1 MNDILVKSITRGRK
15 VEPIRLY
22 LRRDQYA
29 GLWAGFRQR
38 IIPRDFSV
46 LSNLTVTSHLPRT
59 HTLARIIY
67 VIKLC
72 RRTLTIRLDNFV
84 SQRNLS
90 ILRILSA
97 VLRLHDTLRREL
109 ITYVIMRY
117 NTYW

>member
-29 GLWAGFRQR
+29 SLWAGFRQR
-38 IIPRDFSV
+38 IIPCDSSV
-46 LSNLTVTSHLPRT
+46 LSNLTVTSHLPT

-72 RRTLTIRLDNFV
+72 SCRC
-84 SQRNLS
+84 NLS
-90 ILRILSA
+90 LFTSHSRQLCFA
-97 VLRLHDTLRREL
+97 ADL
-109 ITYVIMRY
+109 IDLK
-117 NTYW
+117 NS

>member
-38 IIPRDFSV
+38 IIPRDSSV
-46 LSNLTVTSHLPRT
+46 LSNLTVTSHLP
-59 HTLARIIY
+59 HTLGRIIY

-72 RRTLTIRLDNFV
+72 SCRCTSHYSPLTRNNFV

-90 ILRILSA
+90 ILRILGT
-97 VLRLHDTLRREL
+97 VLRLH
-109 ITYVIMRY
+109 
-117 NTYW
+117 

>member
-38 IIPRDFSV
+38 IIPRDSSV
-46 LSNLTVTSHLPRT
+46 LSNLTVTSHLPPT
-59 HTLARIIY
+59 HTLERIIY

-72 RRTLTIRLDNFV
+72 SCRC
-84 SQRNLS
+84 NLS
-90 ILRILSA
+90 LFTSHSRQLCFA
-97 VLRLHDTLRREL
+97 AEL
-109 ITYVIMRY
+109 IDL
-117 NTYW
+117 